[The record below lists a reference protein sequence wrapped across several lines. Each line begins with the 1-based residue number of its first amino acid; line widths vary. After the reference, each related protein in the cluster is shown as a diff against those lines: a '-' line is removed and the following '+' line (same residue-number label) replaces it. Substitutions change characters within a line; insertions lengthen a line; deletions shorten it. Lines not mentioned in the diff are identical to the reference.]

1 VAAQGEVVAGGP
13 GVKRQQQPPDMKK
26 LVAMIPWE
34 MHERLREFAERH
46 DRTPSAE
53 VRRAIRQ
60 YLDREQEAA

>member
-1 VAAQGEVVAGGP
+1 
-13 GVKRQQQPPDMKK
+13 VKRQQQQPDMKK